1 MELTLSW
8 NSYSELWS
16 RVKAFYQREGR
27 FPNYA
32 DTQDNKY
39 RILKD
44 DLIDAGKRVEEFI
57 QLNKRNPYN
66 VTVTATSLVER
77 VVGPIQKA
85 CEKLLGEFNSI
96 TEFCNKCRGRGYG
109 NYYNDIKTLEEEYQ
123 TIANLNCVDST
134 QLLIH
139 LGMEMGGYELHYIH
153 VNCLKSDEGHVFA
166 KVQGREFKTPTY
178 IDLAAMM
185 STGTMAT
192 IGHGW
197 CFDAIPVNGRVDP
210 SWLTRPDDGIT

>member
-27 FPNYA
+27 FPRYA
-32 DTQDNKY
+32 DTQDGKY

-44 DLIDAGKRVEEFI
+44 DLIDAGKRVETFI

-66 VTVTATSLVER
+66 VTVTATPLLER

-85 CEKLLGEFNSI
+85 CEQLLGEFNSI

-123 TIANLNCVDST
+123 TIANLNCTDAT
-134 QLLIH
+134 QLLCH
-139 LGMEMGGYELHYIH
+139 LGMEMGYECHYIH
-153 VNCLKSDEGHVFA
+153 INCLIS
-166 KVQGREFKTPTY
+166 
-178 IDLAAMM
+178 
-185 STGTMAT
+185 
-192 IGHGW
+192 
-197 CFDAIPVNGRVDP
+197 
-210 SWLTRPDDGIT
+210 